1 MLPLILGSTSP
12 RRHHLMQEAG
22 FAFTAAR
29 PDIDESLHPDESAI
43 DYVARLSREKAQAVA
58 ALLPGLILCADTT
71 VAIDNQILAKPE
83 TPAEAEAMLRQLRG
97 RLHHV
102 HTGVTLLDSDTQQLT
117 TTVVTTEVYMRDYT
131 DAEIAA
137 YVANGD
143 PYTKAGGYAIQ
154 HREFHPVARVNGC
167 YTNVVGLPIC
177 TVTRLLAAY
186 GVHPSRPLTCTPDHL
201 PCQYQ
206 GL

>member
-1 MLPLILGSTSP
+1 
-12 RRHHLMQEAG
+12 
-22 FAFTAAR
+22 
-29 PDIDESLHPDESAI
+29 
-43 DYVARLSREKAQAVA
+43 
-58 ALLPGLILCADTT
+58 
-71 VAIDNQILAKPE
+71 
-83 TPAEAEAMLRQLRG
+83 
-97 RLHHV
+97 
-102 HTGVTLLDSDTQQLT
+102 LLDSDTQHLT

-177 TVTRLLAAY
+177 TVTSLLAAY
-186 GVHPSRPLTCTPDHL
+186 GIRPSRSLTCMPDHL